1 MNCIIIDDEP
11 LAREAI
17 ELLLHDTPILQY
29 AGAFNSAQSAATY
42 MQSNSVD
49 LVFLDIQMPGVT
61 GLAFARTLSPQ
72 TLIIFT
78 TAYSE
83 YALDSYDVD
92 AIDFL
97 VKPIERERFV
107 RAVKKAVNYHGLLAA
122 GVNSDVEEV
131 HGDAFFVKSERRYCK
146 VVFEDVLYVE
156 GLKDYSIIHIIGNR
170 IITKMNLKKI
180 SELLPNE
187 KFFRIN
193 KSYIVNMDKITAFDN
208 NDVCINDCE
217 LAIGNAYRDD
227 FFDCF
232 MARMKKT
239 CR

>member
-17 ELLLHDTPILQY
+17 EILLKDTPMLQY
-29 AGAFNSAQSAATY
+29 AGAFNSAESAAEY
-42 MQSNSVD
+42 MRQNNVD

-61 GLAFARTLSPQ
+61 GLEFAKTISPQ

-97 VKPIERERFV
+97 VKPIEKERFLK
-107 RAVKKAVNYHGLLAA
+107 AVKKAENYHSLLSA
-122 GVNSDVEEV
+122 GVNSDVENIQY
-131 HGDAFFVKSERRYCK
+131 DSFFVKSERRYCK
-146 VVFEDVLYVE
+146 VVFNNVLYVE
-156 GLKDYSIIHIIGNR
+156 GLKDYSIIHITDKH
-170 IITKMNLKKI
+170 IITKMNLKRVM
-180 SELLPNE
+180 EFLPNNS
-187 KFFRIN
+187 FFRIN
-193 KSYIVNMDKITAFDN
+193 KSYIVNLDKITAFDN

-217 LAIGNAYRDD
+217 LAIGNAYHDT
-227 FFDCF
+227 FFECF
-232 MARMKKT
+232 MERMNRKL
-239 CR
+239 